1 MSLRRLHVQANEL
14 RMSQAEIAQAT
25 LHHKRQQAAEKEAR
39 RRAGQ
44 LGRTL
49 EDGLLAGLT
58 LMLGATMFCG
68 VKCGYLGTKIQR

>member
-1 MSLRRLHVQANEL
+1 LQLCRLHIQANEL
-14 RMSQAEIAQAT
+14 RMSQADTAQAT
-25 LHHKRQQAAEKEAR
+25 LRHKQQQAAEREAR

-58 LMLGATMFCG
+58 LMLGVTVFCG
-68 VKCGYLGTKIQR
+68 VKCGFLGAKISR